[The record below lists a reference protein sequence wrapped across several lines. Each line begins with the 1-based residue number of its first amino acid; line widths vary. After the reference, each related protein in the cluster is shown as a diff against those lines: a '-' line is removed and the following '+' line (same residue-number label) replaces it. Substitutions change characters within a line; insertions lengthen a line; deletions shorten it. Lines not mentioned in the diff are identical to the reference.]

1 MKSKKR
7 AILPKLNK
15 ANYSKKKY
23 KYKLSYNSK
32 RRRLALDSGIKS
44 ESKKKGLKKAAI
56 AKKGRLNILR
66 IYRRYK
72 NPKQCRIIT
81 NDMKYIDKKYK
92 LGNTKNICKKTKC
105 IIHYS

>member
-1 MKSKKR
+1 MKSKKKI
-7 AILPKLNK
+7 ILPKLNK
-15 ANYSKKKY
+15 FNYSKKKY

-32 RRRLALDSGIKS
+32 KRRLSLDEDIKIK
-44 ESKKKGLKKAAI
+44 SKKKGVIKAAI

-72 NPKQCRIIT
+72 NPKQCIILT

-92 LGNTKNICKKTKC
+92 LGNTKNICKKTKRKRN
-105 IIHYS
+105 H